1 MSKSRDSSRSGDS
14 RRDADEFDD
23 IPPMVPPRD
32 ELDSRQRERGQP
44 DLVNHGRYAD
54 RVVVSS
60 WPMRIALAVLAAV
73 LLGGGVMAYMTQQEN
88 LAQLEQAS
96 RRIADLENRL
106 SSVGNSAEET
116 TANIIERLDFNFSEI
131 DKLWAARN
139 ATNSDLADLTG
150 RVANIQTA
158 TEENTTMLEETNQRL
173 VRTTNLVEDNRDSLN
188 TLRNEVER
196 DVQRMASLQ
205 ETVNSLQNRIR
216 ELMSLRESL
225 ATLEN
230 AEGATGGLNDRL
242 ARLEEA
248 VEAIDAYRL
257 QMNQTILRLQQN
269 IEALE
274 Q

>member
-1 MSKSRDSSRSGDS
+1 MSKSRDPSSDS
-14 RRDADEFDD
+14 PRDTDEFDD

-32 ELDSRQRERGQP
+32 ELVSRQRERGQP

-60 WPMRIALAVLAAV
+60 WPMRIALIVLAVA
-73 LLGGGVMAYMTQQEN
+73 LLGGGVMAYMVQQEN
-88 LAQLEQAS
+88 MADLQQANN
-96 RRIADLENRL
+96 RIADLENRL
-106 SSVGNSAEET
+106 ASVGDSAEET
-116 TANIIERLDFNFSEI
+116 TTNILERLDFNFSEI

-139 ATNSDLADLTG
+139 ATNSDVDDLTG

-173 VRTTNLVEDNRDSLN
+173 VQTTNLVEDNRQSLN
-188 TLRNEVER
+188 TLRDEVER
-196 DVQRMASLQ
+196 DVQRMASVQ
-205 ETVNSLQNRIR
+205 ETINSLQTRTR
-216 ELMSLRESL
+216 ELMSLRDTLESL
-225 ATLEN
+225 
-230 AEGATGGLNDRL
+230 EGAGEATGGLNERL
-242 ARLEEA
+242 TRVEEA

-257 QMNQTILRLQQN
+257 QMNQTILRLQES